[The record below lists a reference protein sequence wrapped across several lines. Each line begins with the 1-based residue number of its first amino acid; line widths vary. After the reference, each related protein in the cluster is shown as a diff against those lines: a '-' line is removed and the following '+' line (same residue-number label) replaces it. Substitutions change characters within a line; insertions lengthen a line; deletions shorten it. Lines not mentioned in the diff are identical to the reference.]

1 MAIGKAGAYATVEG
15 PKVDFG
21 EIALNAQKIQ
31 QADLDRMKDMIP
43 KKEKNDFK
51 INNIEGGF
59 TKTGNGGYDQSMT
72 SLVNKLTE
80 RNLLVNKEAEAL
92 GRYTPEL
99 AAEQQKIQNTLK
111 GLDIVAKKFTEDATV
126 FAKDSKDGKFSSI
139 DKSRFEIFEDIAQK
153 RNLEVEEDED
163 GDVLFR
169 VRATDPSGKYLSD
182 TEGNPIYKK
191 FNDRGVERD
200 SITKYELENG
210 SLFGNTIKELDRTKT
225 IGEIQNNLKLRTVTK
240 DSNGTLTQTK
250 TFLTDDDY
258 GYVDNAINGVLSN
271 YDNLSSYLYSL
282 DREKYST
289 PKTIEQYKKDGDLEF
304 ASKEMRKGILA
315 GLGFQDK
322 EDRVK
327 PAVTNVNVGGDT
339 GKGLFIFEANNKP
352 RYEVGKVGGKRTG
365 GYQIG
370 LTTLSGKA
378 MAQGMDR
385 PVIMGKTAEGNRYI
399 ELALSGGEGESGKTG
414 SGVSSSTK
422 QSSKGG
428 ASGRIYLTGTGKVGD
443 QEADVAR
450 AEQYLQYIR
459 YKGKQV
465 DSVEQ
470 LINIIDGAGG
480 SNKTTKSD
488 FNSKWAKL
496 KSGQSLVGPNGVTY
510 TKK

>member
-1 MAIGKAGAYATVEG
+1 MAIGKVNAYATVEG

-31 QADLDRMKDMIP
+31 QSDLDRMKDMIP

-72 SLVNKLTE
+72 RLTNKLTE
-80 RNLLVNKEAEAL
+80 RNLLINKEAEAL

-99 AAEQQKIQNTLK
+99 AAEQQKVQNTLK
-111 GLDIVAKKFTEDATV
+111 GLDVVAKKFTEDATV
-126 FAKDSKDGKFSSI
+126 FAKDSKEGKFSSI
-139 DKSRFEIFEDIAQK
+139 DKSRFDIFEDIAQK

-163 GDVLFR
+163 GDILFK
-169 VRATDPSGKYLSD
+169 VRATDSSGKYLSD

-200 SITKYELENG
+200 YITKYELENG

-225 IGEIQNNLKLRTVTK
+225 ISEIQGNLKLRTEVRDKTGK
-240 DSNGTLTQTK
+240 LSTTK

-271 YDNLSSYLYSL
+271 YDNLASYLYSL

-289 PKTIEQYKKDGDLEF
+289 PKTMEQYKKDGDIEF

-327 PAVTNVNVGGDT
+327 PTVIKVGGDKDKKPSNLPEAAKKAYT
-339 GKGLFIFEANNKP
+339 QVWRNPKGVQRTDISPSTVFSVNRGSSVKALGETAAANVIGKENSGKGRYFIQIRPIQSQSTN
-352 RYEVGKVGGKRTG
+352 TG
-365 GYQIG
+365 G
-370 LTTLSGKA
+370 
-378 MAQGMDR
+378 
-385 PVIMGKTAEGNRYI
+385 V
-399 ELALSGGEGESGKTG
+399 
-414 SGVSSSTK
+414 
-422 QSSKGG
+422 
-428 ASGRIYLTGTGKVGD
+428 
-443 QEADVAR
+443 
-450 AEQYLQYIR
+450 
-459 YKGKQV
+459 
-465 DSVEQ
+465 
-470 LINIIDGAGG
+470 
-480 SNKTTKSD
+480 TKSIKKSGEKEFLF
-488 FNSKWAKL
+488 FNSDADDANDVLSYIINPSTGDYFSDTEEAKEYIDSML
-496 KSGQSLVGPNGVTY
+496 PKRRSAPAKK
-510 TKK
+510 TKKTNDPLGIL